1 MYCAARH
8 VQSLNYTLRRTLI
21 PHLLHPDF
29 TFLVSPGST
38 PSGFMW
44 GGPSSPPPLG
54 GPWGGSSNSPQGGLW
69 GGPSS
74 PSPFGG
80 PWGGSSNSP
89 QGGLWGGPSSPS
101 PFGGPWGGS
110 SNSPQGGFWGGPP
123 SPPYWGGPSSY
134 SPFGGFWGAS
144 SPSPFGMHW
153 RGMFIQNPSN
163 IDCTSY
169 TFPGL
174 TDDQIL
180 QEAETAVRDGKQY
193 LSNTWQQQ
201 VDAVMQ
207 CVNSQPGQST
217 SSPTADAMHVQQVYG
232 NMTLTLNSFANELD
246 RAVQAGMCCFHHTIT
261 CLSEVVCF

>member
-1 MYCAARH
+1 MYCAARR
-8 VQSLNYTLRRTLI
+8 VQSLNYTLRHTLI

-44 GGPSSPPPLG
+44 GGPSSP
-54 GPWGGSSNSPQGGLW
+54 
-69 GGPSS
+69 
-74 PSPFGG
+74 SPFGG

-89 QGGLWGGPSSPS
+89 QGGFWGGPSSPS

-153 RGMFIQNPSN
+153 GGRFIQNPSN

-246 RAVQAGMCCFHHTIT
+246 RAVQAGMCCLHHTIT

>member
-1 MYCAARH
+1 MKLELEPKKDIVYCAARR
-8 VQSLNYTLRRTLI
+8 VLSLNYTLRHTLI

-44 GGPSSPPPLG
+44 GGPSSP
-54 GPWGGSSNSPQGGLW
+54 
-69 GGPSS
+69 
-74 PSPFGG
+74 SPFGG
-80 PWGGSSNSP
+80 PWGGSA
-89 QGGLWGGPSSPS
+89 
-101 PFGGPWGGS
+101 
-110 SNSPQGGFWGGPP
+110 NSPQGGFWGGPS
-123 SPPYWGGPSSY
+123 SPPPFWGGPSSY

-144 SPSPFGMHW
+144 SPSPYGMHGG
-153 RGMFIQNPSN
+153 GMHNQNPSN

-207 CVNSQPGQST
+207 CVNSQPGQSS

-232 NMTLTLNSFANELD
+232 NMTLILDSFANELD
-246 RAVQAGMCCFHHTIT
+246 RAVQAGMYCFHHPVAYL
-261 CLSEVVCF
+261 CEAVCF